1 MKPSRLYIENF
12 MCYDNA
18 YVDFTE
24 FSAALIVGKK
34 EHNDDVSNGVGK
46 TTMFKAIEYALFN
59 HSDIKLEDIIRDDVD
74 SCTVTVDFEV
84 SDQEY
89 RVTRTRTRKGT
100 SDLTLFKR
108 TASDGKETEV
118 LHTIRGDN
126 YNALSDEKYW
136 EDISGRRAADTEK
149 ELAKLIKINIKSFR
163 IFVHF
168 MQHDFSGLTTATPEK
183 RKAILRDA
191 LSLIAYSKLEKLAK
205 DKFNTIAKEADK
217 FKTMIETIGDPDS
230 VMVDLSQQFLVVEQE
245 LSERVLKLGDLE
257 ITQAQLNERVNELV
271 SQHAGLENKFS
282 SLLAKEQNLTREKS
296 ITETSIKEYHT
307 KKSNVIRA
315 AREAIG
321 EVKTLEDTQLKLV
334 NIDFNQIDILAEQ
347 IVSNKEKIAQLSL
360 TIQNDIARS
369 EKLKKPIP
377 KDGECE
383 ECRQL
388 ITVEHRKI
396 CQEKLNREREER
408 QLNIQNCKK
417 EVASLSTSNTV
428 HQQTINSL
436 TLSKQHLES
445 INTQIA
451 TKKKEIA
458 DKRAMHDEFG
468 ALIEKFTADL
478 DGKVKELEQVVE
490 ELKNSSIDEAKLLQK
505 KIQDEKQNVIGTAT
519 RISTINKEIAHFNSN
534 KAVLQHNINQK
545 AEEKRKKVEYLK
557 ILKEL
562 EAKLVTYPAVIQAFS
577 STGIPNLIIQNVLDD
592 LQIESNQLLN
602 QLKPGIQLSFFIEK
616 TKGDGTEADT
626 LDINY
631 LVNGKKRYYEQLSG
645 AMQLAVTFSL
655 KLGLS
660 FLLQK
665 MAGVDIK
672 FLLLDEIDQSL
683 DKASVDAF
691 ADIVKFFQK
700 DFTILVITH
709 NDRLKDKFSHA
720 ILVEQD
726 INMVSRA
733 RVVSSW

>member
-59 HSDIKLEDIIRDDVD
+59 HADIKLEDIIRDDED
-74 SCTVTVDFEV
+74 SCSVTVDFEV

-118 LHTIRGDN
+118 LHNIRGDN
-126 YNALSDEKYW
+126 YEPLSDEKYW

-205 DKFNTIAKEADK
+205 DKFNVIAKEADK

-230 VMVDLSQQFLVVEQE
+230 VMVDLSQQLMVVEQE
-245 LSERVLKLGDLE
+245 LSERVFKLGDLE
-257 ITQAQLNERVNELV
+257 VLQAQLNERVNELV

-282 SLLAKEQNLTREKS
+282 SLLTKEQNLTREKG

-360 TIQNDIARS
+360 TIQNDMARA

-388 ITVEHRKI
+388 ITAEHRKI
-396 CQEKLNREREER
+396 CQEKLNRERDER

-436 TLSKQHLES
+436 TLSRQHLES

-458 DKRAMHDEFG
+458 DKRSMHDEFG

-478 DGKVKELEQVVE
+478 EEKVKELELVTE

-505 KIQDEKQNVIGTAT
+505 KIQEEKQNVVGTAT

-534 KAVLQHNINQK
+534 KAVLQHNLNQK
-545 AEEKRKKVEYLK
+545 AEEKRKKVEYHK

>member
-1 MKPSRLYIENF
+1 
-12 MCYDNA
+12 MCYDHAFINFA
-18 YVDFTE
+18 E
-24 FSAALIVGKK
+24 FSSALIVGKK
-34 EHNDDVSNGVGK
+34 ENNDEISNGVGK

-59 HSDIKLEDIIRDDVD
+59 YSDIKLEDIIRDDMD
-74 SCTVTVDFEV
+74 SCSITVDFEV
-84 SDQEY
+84 NNQEY

-100 SDLTLFKR
+100 TDLTLFKR
-108 TASDGKETEV
+108 TASDGKEDEV
-118 LHTIRGDN
+118 LHLIKSDN
-126 YNALSDEKYW
+126 YLPVSEKKYW

-149 ELAKLIKINIKSFR
+149 ELAKLIKVNIKSFR

-191 LSLIAYSKLEKLAK
+191 LSLIAYVKLEKLAK
-205 DKFNTIAKEADK
+205 DKFSLLSKELDK
-217 FKTMIETIGDPDS
+217 FKTMIEALGDPDS
-230 VMVDLSQQFLVVEQE
+230 IMADLSQQISSADKE
-245 LSERVLKLGDLE
+245 LTDRLSKLADLE
-257 ITQAQLNERVNELV
+257 IMQAQLNIKVNNLITE
-271 SQHAGLENKFS
+271 HAGLENKFS
-282 SLLAKEQNLTREKS
+282 SLILKEESVNKEKS
-296 ITETSIKEYHT
+296 IVETSIKEYNT
-307 KKSNVIRA
+307 KKANVIKIA
-315 AREAIG
+315 KDTIV
-321 EVKTLEDTQLKLV
+321 EVKSLKDIQLKLI
-334 NIDFNQIDILAEQ
+334 NIDFGQIDILSEQ
-347 IVSNKEKIAQLSL
+347 IISNKEKIAQLNL
-360 TIQNDIARS
+360 TIQNDTIRC

-377 KDGECE
+377 KGGECE

-388 ITVEHRKI
+388 ITEDHRSA
-396 CQEKLNREREER
+396 CQKKLNEEKKDR
-408 QLNIQNCKK
+408 QDNIENCKK
-417 EVASLSTSNTV
+417 EAASLTGSNSI

-436 TLSKQHLES
+436 TLSRSHLES
-445 INTQIA
+445 VNTQI
-451 TKKKEIA
+451 TNKKNEIA
-458 DKRAMHDEFG
+458 EKRSMHDEFG
-468 ALIEKFTADL
+468 ALIKKFTIDL
-478 DGKVKELEQVVE
+478 DGKNSELAKITE
-490 ELKNSSIDEAKLLQK
+490 ELKNSSIHEAKDIQK
-505 KIQDEKQNVIGTAT
+505 NIEIEKQNVILIANQ
-519 RISTINKEIAHFNSN
+519 ISLTNKEIAHFNSS
-534 KAVLQHNINQK
+534 KAVLQHSLNQSIGNK
-545 AEEKRKKVEYLK
+545 NKKIDYCK
-557 ILKEL
+557 IIKEL
-562 EAKLVTYPAVIQAFS
+562 DDKLIMYPSVIQAFS

-592 LQIESNQLLN
+592 LQIESNNLLN
-602 QLKPGIQLSFFIEK
+602 QLKPGIQLSFSIEK
-616 TKGDGTEADT
+616 TNGDGVETDT
-626 LDINY
+626 LDIHY

-683 DKASVDAF
+683 DKASVDSF